1 MSTLKLTGSSSGS
14 TSLQAPSSGSDR
26 IITFPNNAGTVLTT
40 ATPGC
45 MLQVQNTTVT
55 ATPLISCT
63 SAWAD
68 SPITCAIT
76 PSSTSSKILINST
89 ITGEGN
95 AANQQRFGY
104 RIKKA
109 ISGGATTYLTG
120 ATAGNRTL
128 LTGLTGD
135 LTDNATATASSFAIS
150 NYLDSPSTTSAVTYT
165 IQFTYENAASS
176 GTYYLNM
183 NVSDSDAAA
192 HGRYVSWITLMEVSG

>member
-1 MSTLKLTGSSSGS
+1 MAITLNGSSNTITPVSVVQPAGS
-14 TSLQAPSSGSDR
+14 
-26 IITFPNNAGTVLTT
+26 I
-40 ATPGC
+40 
-45 MLQVQNTTVT
+45 LQVQNTTVT
-55 ATPLISCT
+55 ATSLISCT

-68 SPITCAIT
+68 SSITCAIT

-120 ATAGNRTL
+120 AAAGSRTL

-135 LTDNATATASSFAIS
+135 LTDNATATVS
-150 NYLDSPSTTSAVTYT
+150 YTHLTLPTSDLV
-165 IQFTYENAASS
+165 
-176 GTYYLNM
+176 
-183 NVSDSDAAA
+183 
-192 HGRYVSWITLMEVSG
+192 

>member
-1 MSTLKLTGSSSGS
+1 MSKIKLNAASGGGSVAFEGPA
-14 TSLQAPSSGSDR
+14 SLGSDK
-26 IITFPNNAGTVLTT
+26 IIKLPT
-40 ATPGC
+40 APGVIV
-45 MLQVQNTTVT
+45 QVQNTNVT
-55 ATPLISCT
+55 ATSLISCS

-68 SPITCAIT
+68 SSITCAIT

-95 AANQQRFGY
+95 ATNQQRFGY

-135 LTDNATATASSFAIS
+135 LTDNATATASSFSLS

-165 IQFTYENAASS
+165 IQITYDHAGSS
-176 GTYYLNM
+176 GTYYLNRQ
-183 NVSDSDAAA
+183 VTDSDGSANARA
-192 HGRYVSWITLMEVSG
+192 ISWITLMEVAG